1 MRSLTRTTAGKF
13 NLVFQPS
20 PTRTGERGK
29 TLTAKKSLRVA
40 DALGFALGC
49 VGLSLADFCALTPSE
64 FHAVCD
70 AWGRQGERL
79 EQGAWERMR
88 LLATITIQPH
98 VKKRLTPGQLLPLPW
113 EEERRPKAVILPVE
127 QDKARL
133 ERLLGKRRGG

>member
-1 MRSLTRTTAGKF
+1 M
-13 NLVFQPS
+13 
-20 PTRTGERGK
+20 
-29 TLTAKKSLRVA
+29 A

-49 VGLSLADFCALTPSE
+49 VGLSLPDFCALTPSE
-64 FHAVCD
+64 FRSVCD